1 MNGGSRAVRLAQ
13 ALTQCL
19 RRGTTV
25 TLLALLTLQG
35 LVGCA
40 LLPGRDP
47 AARAEAAA
55 VAATGPPA
63 LRITINA
70 PPALKT
76 LLERH
81 LDLTRL
87 SVLTRGDAVADDE
100 WTRLAEAA
108 PAQVKELLQ
117 TEGYFAPSVTLT
129 HDAPRASG
137 QPREVLLTVAPGP
150 PALVSRVTFEVE
162 GPLQAQSDAGDA
174 RARALLDEL
183 RRLFTLKPGGGFRN
197 AAWGEAKA
205 GALARLR
212 SAGYAIA
219 SWSGTA
225 AEVDP
230 TAGRV
235 RLFLVADSG
244 PLFQAGEIEIEGL
257 VVHDAATVRHLA
269 DFKPGT
275 PLTDNLLLDY
285 QDRLQKSG
293 LFESVTVSHDPD
305 PARAGAA
312 PVLVRLREQTL
323 QVYTVGLGFSANTG
337 PRATIEHVHRRLFG
351 QPLRS
356 RSFVELGSLRRALTL
371 ELSTH
376 PEEGLYRRVAG
387 VTVERLQTDTDVVLS
402 ERLRLGRAR
411 DNQSFEQ
418 LLFVEVE
425 RGVRSTLTQRVSS
438 FALSANAHIVR
449 RELDSVALPTQGW
462 TLALQGGLGRSH
474 GDMAVAGIFGRSY
487 GRLTGY
493 LPIGEQWY
501 GQARVELGHVFRKTG
516 VSAPDSQLFRAGG
529 DDSVR
534 GYAYRSL
541 GPVVD
546 GAVAS
551 GGSLFTASAE
561 LARPILPTLPA
572 LLGAVFIDAGRAANS
587 FRDLTPA
594 IGVGVGL
601 RWRSP
606 VGPLRLDLAWA
617 EELRRMRLHFS
628 IGIAL

>member
-1 MNGGSRAVRLAQ
+1 MRLAQ
-13 ALTQCL
+13 PPLSRL
-19 RRGTTV
+19 RRGGAV
-25 TLLALLTLQG
+25 ALLSLLTLQG

-40 LLPGRDP
+40 LLPWHEP
-47 AARAEAAA
+47 AARNEAAA
-55 VAATGPPA
+55 AITGPPA
-63 LRITINA
+63 LRITIDA
-70 PPALKT
+70 PPALRAI
-76 LLERH
+76 LERH

-117 TEGYFAPSVTLT
+117 TEGYFAPTVTLS
-129 HDAPRASG
+129 HDALRQAG
-137 QPREVLLTVAPGP
+137 QPREVKLMVNPGP
-150 PALVSRVTFEVE
+150 RALVSRVTFEVE

-183 RRLFTLKPGGGFRN
+183 RRLFALKPGGGFRN
-197 AAWGEAKA
+197 AAWSEAKA
-205 GALARLR
+205 AALARLR
-212 SAGYAIA
+212 SAGYALA

-225 AEVDP
+225 AEIDP
-230 TAGRV
+230 AAARV

-244 PLFQAGEIEIEGL
+244 PLFQAGAIEIEGL

-275 PLTDNLLLDY
+275 PLTDSLLLDY

-305 PARAGAA
+305 PTRASAA
-312 PVLVRLREQTL
+312 QVLVRLREQTL

-337 PRATIEHVHRRLFG
+337 PRATVEHVHRRLFG

-356 RSFVELGSLRRALTL
+356 RSHLELAGLRRGLTF

-376 PEEGLYRRVAG
+376 PEEGLHRRVAG
-387 VTVERLQTDTDVVLS
+387 LTIERLQTDSDVVLS
-402 ERLRLGRAR
+402 ERARLGRAR
-411 DNQSFEQ
+411 DTLAFEQ
-418 LLFVEVE
+418 LYFVEAE
-425 RGVRSTLTQRVSS
+425 RGVRSTNTSAQRIAS
-438 FALSANAHIVR
+438 FALSVNAHVVLR
-449 RELDSVALPTQGW
+449 DLDNVVLPTQGW
-462 TLALQGGLGRSH
+462 TLALQGGVGRSH
-474 GDMAVAGIFGRSY
+474 GDGAVAGAFGRSY

-501 GQARVELGHVFRKTG
+501 GQARVELGHVFRKSG

-561 LARPILPTLPA
+561 LARPISTTLPA
-572 LLGAVFIDAGRAANS
+572 LLGAVFIDAGRAATS

-594 IGVGVGL
+594 IGLGLGL

-606 VGPLRLDLAWA
+606 VGPLRLDWAWA

>member
-1 MNGGSRAVRLAQ
+1 MRLAQ
-13 ALTQCL
+13 QLTTCL
-19 RRGTTV
+19 RRGGAV
-25 TLLALLTLQG
+25 ALLSLLTLQG

-40 LLPGRDP
+40 MLPWRET
-47 AARAEAAA
+47 ATRHEAAA
-55 VAATGPPA
+55 AATGPPA
-63 LRITINA
+63 LRITIDA
-70 PPALKT
+70 PPVLKT
-76 LLERH
+76 MLERH

-117 TEGYFAPSVTLT
+117 TEGYFAPTVTLS
-129 HDAPRASG
+129 HDALRQAG
-137 QPREVLLTVAPGP
+137 QPREVQLVVNPGP
-150 PALVSRVTFEVE
+150 RALVSRVTFEVE

-183 RRLFTLKPGGGFRN
+183 RRFFALKSGGGFRN
-197 AAWGEAKA
+197 AAWSEAKA
-205 GALARLR
+205 AALARLR
-212 SAGYAIA
+212 SAGYASA

-225 AEVDP
+225 AEVDAA
-230 TAGRV
+230 AGRV

-244 PLFQAGEIEIEGL
+244 PLFQAGSIEIEGL

-275 PLTDNLLLDY
+275 PLTDSLLLDY

-305 PARAGAA
+305 PTRASAA

-337 PRATIEHVHRRLFG
+337 PRATVEHVHRRLFG

-356 RSFVELGSLRRALTL
+356 RSHLELAGLRRGLTF

-387 VTVERLQTDTDVVLS
+387 LTVERLQTDSDVVLS
-402 ERLRLGRAR
+402 ERVRLGRAR

-418 LLFVEVE
+418 LYFVEAE
-425 RGVRSTLTQRVSS
+425 RGVRSTLTQRISS
-438 FALSANAHIVR
+438 FALSANAHVVR

-462 TLALQGGLGRSH
+462 TLSLQGGLGRSH
-474 GDMAVAGIFGRSY
+474 GDKAMAGTFGRAF

-493 LPIGEQWY
+493 LPIGEFWY
-501 GQARVELGHVFRKTG
+501 GQARVELGHVFRKSG

-561 LARPILPTLPA
+561 LARPISATLPA
-572 LLGAVFIDAGRAANS
+572 LLGAVFIDAGRAGTS

-594 IGVGVGL
+594 IGLGLGL

-606 VGPLRLDLAWA
+606 VGPLRLDWAWA